1 MISFNHQIAEGA
13 NNGRQDLQLTALK
26 RGAAGMDGDETWL
39 RNLLFFGGGGGVQV
53 RLLIRN

>member
-53 RLLIRN
+53 RL